1 MLQSRN
7 LADSSDPDVAENR
20 MELARELRDLLR
32 RLDLIRAIGR
42 CQPRQFTGEI
52 EHDRFT
58 SWPAGW
64 RLLGYHGGLTG
75 DAQRAR
81 HPLGTQPRDG
91 DEINTRHTNE
101 KYLPG
106 ASLPEKLVATND
118 IAEAVRDADVVVMG
132 IPSQNFR
139 KVLEEVKKHIRAW
152 VPVISL
158 TKGLELDTG
167 MRMTEIISE
176 VLPGHPVGVLTG
188 PNLAREI
195 MAGQAAAS
203 VIAMEDEIIVREL
216 QKVFQSGLFRVYTN
230 TDVIGCELGGVLKNI
245 IAIAVGMGDGQGAG
259 DNTRSALITRGLA
272 EVTRLG
278 VAMGGRPE
286 TFAGLA
292 GMGDMIATCTSPQ
305 SRNRHVGVEL
315 GKGRDMQDIIDE
327 MVMVA
332 EGAKS
337 APAVMALAEKYA
349 VEMPIASDVFRVVSG
364 DSNASRA
371 FRGLLRVTAGAESE
385 PG

>member
-1 MLQSRN
+1 MT
-7 LADSSDPDVAENR
+7 
-20 MELARELRDLLR
+20 ELKV
-32 RLDLIRAIGR
+32 G
-42 CQPRQFTGEI
+42 
-52 EHDRFT
+52 
-58 SWPAGW
+58 
-64 RLLGYHGGLTG
+64 LLGGGSWGTTVASLVT
-75 DAQRAR
+75 RNVPVKIWAR
-81 HPLGTQPRDG
+81 NPETVN
-91 DEINTRHTNE
+91 EINNQHTNE
-101 KYLPG
+101 RYLPG
-106 ASLPEKLVATND
+106 ARLPEKLVATND
-118 IAEAVRDADVVVMG
+118 IYEAVYDADVIIMG

-139 KVLEEVKKHIRAW
+139 VVLQEVKQHIRAW

-158 TKGLELDTG
+158 TKGLELDSG
-167 MRMTEIISE
+167 MRMTEIINE

-259 DNTRSALITRGLA
+259 DNTRSALITRGLS

-337 APAVMALAEKYA
+337 APAVMALAEQYG
-349 VEMPIASDVFRVVSG
+349 VEMPIAGDVYRVLSG

>member
-1 MLQSRN
+1 MTNLNVSVLGGGSWGTTVASLVTRN
-7 LADSSDPDVAENR
+7 SPVTLW
-20 MELARELRDLLR
+20 ARN
-32 RLDLIRAIGR
+32 
-42 CQPRQFTGEI
+42 
-52 EHDRFT
+52 
-58 SWPAGW
+58 PA
-64 RLLGYHGGLTG
+64 TVE
-75 DAQRAR
+75 
-81 HPLGTQPRDG
+81 
-91 DEINTRHTNE
+91 EINTQHTNE
-101 KYLPG
+101 TYLPG
-106 ASLPEKLVATND
+106 ATIPDKLVATND
-118 IAEAVRDADVVVMG
+118 IGEAVRGADVIVMG

-139 KVLEEVKKHIRAW
+139 AVLQEVKKHIRAW

-167 MRMTEIISE
+167 MRMTEIINE

-195 MAGQAAAS
+195 MAGQAAAG
-203 VIAMEDEIIVREL
+203 VIAMEDEIIVQEL
-216 QKVFQSGLFRVYTN
+216 QNVFKSGLFRVYTN

-286 TFAGLA
+286 TFSGLA

-315 GKGRDMQDIIDE
+315 GKGRNMQDIIDE

-337 APAVMALAEKYA
+337 APAVIDLSERYD
-349 VEMPIASDVFRVVSG
+349 VEMPIARDVYRVLSG
-364 DSNASRA
+364 DATATRA
-371 FRGLLRVTAGAESE
+371 FRGLLRVEAGAESE

>member
-1 MLQSRN
+1 MVNLNVAVMGGGSWGTTVASLVSRN
-7 LADSSDPDVAENR
+7 APVKIW
-20 MELARELRDLLR
+20 ARN
-32 RLDLIRAIGR
+32 
-42 CQPRQFTGEI
+42 
-52 EHDRFT
+52 
-58 SWPAGW
+58 PA
-64 RLLGYHGGLTG
+64 TV
-75 DAQRAR
+75 
-81 HPLGTQPRDG
+81 
-91 DEINTRHTNE
+91 DEINTQHTNE
-101 KYLPG
+101 TYLPG
-106 ASLPEKLVATND
+106 AKLPDKLVATND
-118 IAEAVRDADVVVMG
+118 IAEAVGGADVIVMG

-139 KVLEEVKKHIRAW
+139 TVLHEVKKHIRAW

-158 TKGLELDTG
+158 TKGLELATG
-167 MRMTEIISE
+167 QRMTEIIKE

-195 MAGQAAAS
+195 MAGQAAAG
-203 VIAMEDEIIVREL
+203 VIAMEDEIIVQEL
-216 QKVFQSGLFRVYTN
+216 QNVFKSGLFRVYTN

-286 TFAGLA
+286 TFSGLA
-292 GMGDMIATCTSPQ
+292 GIGDMIATCTSPQ

-337 APAVMALAEKYA
+337 APAVLALSEKYG
-349 VEMPIASDVFRVVSG
+349 VEMPIAHDVYRVLSG
-364 DSNASRA
+364 DASASRA
-371 FRGLLRVTAGAESE
+371 FRGLLRVEAGAESE

>member
-1 MLQSRN
+1 MANLNVSVLGGGSWGTTVAALVARN
-7 LADSSDPDVAENR
+7 VPVTLW
-20 MELARELRDLLR
+20 ARN
-32 RLDLIRAIGR
+32 
-42 CQPRQFTGEI
+42 
-52 EHDRFT
+52 
-58 SWPAGW
+58 PA
-64 RLLGYHGGLTG
+64 TV
-75 DAQRAR
+75 
-81 HPLGTQPRDG
+81 

-101 KYLPG
+101 TYLPG
-106 ASLPEKLVATND
+106 ATIPDKLVATND
-118 IAEAVRDADVVVMG
+118 IAEAVHDADVIVMG

-139 KVLEEVKKHIRAW
+139 AVLQEVKKHIRAW

-167 MRMTEIISE
+167 KRMTEIINE

-195 MAGQAAAS
+195 MAGQAAAG
-203 VIAMEDEIIVREL
+203 VIAMEDEIIVQEL
-216 QKVFQSGLFRVYTN
+216 QNVFKSGLFRVYTN
-230 TDVIGCELGGVLKNI
+230 TDVTGCELGGVLKNI

-278 VAMGGRPE
+278 VAMGGCPE
-286 TFAGLA
+286 TFSGLA

-337 APAVMALAEKYA
+337 APAVMALSEKYG
-349 VEMPIASDVFRVVSG
+349 VEMPIARDVYRVLSG
-364 DSNASRA
+364 DATASRA
-371 FRGLLRVTAGAESE
+371 FRGLLRVEAGAESE

>member
-1 MLQSRN
+1 MQELKIAVLGGGSWGTTVASLVTRN
-7 LADSSDPDVAENR
+7 APVTLW
-20 MELARELRDLLR
+20 ARNPE
-32 RLDLIRAIGR
+32 
-42 CQPRQFTGEI
+42 TVE
-52 EHDRFT
+52 
-58 SWPAGW
+58 
-64 RLLGYHGGLTG
+64 
-75 DAQRAR
+75 
-81 HPLGTQPRDG
+81 
-91 DEINTRHTNE
+91 EINTRRSNE
-101 KYLPG
+101 TYLPG
-106 ASLPEKLVATND
+106 ATLPDKLVATND
-118 IAEAVRDADVVVMG
+118 IGEAVSGADVIVMG

-139 KVLEEVKKHIRAW
+139 SVLEEVKRHIRAW

-158 TKGLELDTG
+158 TKGLELSTRK
-167 MRMTEIISE
+167 RMTEIINE
-176 VLPGHPVGVLTG
+176 ILPGHPVGVLTG

-195 MAGQAAAS
+195 MAGQAAAG
-203 VIAMEDEIIVREL
+203 VIAMGDEIIVLEL
-216 QKVFQSGLFRVYTN
+216 QKVFSSGLFRVYTN

-278 VAMGGRPE
+278 VAMGGRAE

-305 SRNRHVGVEL
+305 SRNRYVGLEL
-315 GKGRDMQDIIDE
+315 GKGRNMQEIIDE

-337 APAVMALAEKYA
+337 APAVMALAHEYG
-349 VEMPIASDVFRVVSG
+349 VEMPIASDVYRVLSG
-364 DSNASRA
+364 DATASRA
-371 FRGLLRVTAGAESE
+371 FRGLLRVSAGAECE

>member
-1 MLQSRN
+1 MTDLNVSVLGGGSWGTTVAAMVTRN
-7 LADSSDPDVAENR
+7 VPVTLW
-20 MELARELRDLLR
+20 ARN
-32 RLDLIRAIGR
+32 
-42 CQPRQFTGEI
+42 
-52 EHDRFT
+52 
-58 SWPAGW
+58 PA
-64 RLLGYHGGLTG
+64 TV
-75 DAQRAR
+75 
-81 HPLGTQPRDG
+81 

-101 KYLPG
+101 TYLPG
-106 ASLPEKLVATND
+106 AKIPDKLVATND
-118 IAEAVRDADVVVMG
+118 ISEAVRDADVIVMG

-139 KVLEEVKKHIRAW
+139 AVLQEVKKHIRAW

-167 MRMTEIISE
+167 MRMTEIITE

-195 MAGQAAAS
+195 MAGQAAAG
-203 VIAMEDEIIVREL
+203 VIAMEDEIIVQEL
-216 QKVFQSGLFRVYTN
+216 QNVFKSGLFRVYTN

-278 VAMGGRPE
+278 VAMGGCPE
-286 TFAGLA
+286 TFSGLA

-337 APAVMALAEKYA
+337 APAVMALSAQYG
-349 VEMPIASDVFRVVSG
+349 VEMPIARDVYRVLSG
-364 DSNASRA
+364 DATASRA
-371 FRGLLRVTAGAESE
+371 FRGLLRVEAGAESE

>member
-1 MLQSRN
+1 MTDLRVAVLGGGSWGTTVASLVTRN
-7 LADSSDPDVAENR
+7 APVTLWARNPATVA
-20 MELARELRDLLR
+20 
-32 RLDLIRAIGR
+32 
-42 CQPRQFTGEI
+42 
-52 EHDRFT
+52 
-58 SWPAGW
+58 
-64 RLLGYHGGLTG
+64 
-75 DAQRAR
+75 
-81 HPLGTQPRDG
+81 
-91 DEINTRHTNE
+91 EINTHHTNE
-101 KYLPG
+101 TYLPG
-106 ASLPEKLVATND
+106 AGIPEKLVATND
-118 IAEAVRDADVVVMG
+118 IGEAVRDADVIVMG

-139 KVLEEVKKHIRAW
+139 SVLALVKEHIRAW

-158 TKGLELDTG
+158 TKGLELDTHK
-167 MRMTEIISE
+167 RMTEIINE

-195 MAGQAAAS
+195 MAGQAAAG
-203 VIAMEDEIIVREL
+203 VIAMLDATILQEL
-216 QKVFQSGLFRVYTN
+216 QGVFKSGLFRVYTN

-259 DNTRSALITRGLA
+259 DNTRAGLITRGLA
-272 EVTRLG
+272 EITRLG

-305 SRNRHVGVEL
+305 SRNRHVGIQL
-315 GKGRDMQDIIDE
+315 AKGRDMQDIISE

-337 APAVMALAEKYA
+337 APAVMALAEQYG
-349 VEMPIASDVFRVVSG
+349 VEMPIARDVYRVLSG
-364 DSNASRA
+364 DATASRA
-371 FRGLLRVTAGAESE
+371 FRGLLRVEARAESE